1 MIYILS
7 IYIIYTMETNNKTNE
22 QTNTSKI
29 VSVNKVIIKQ
39 SNCLKC
45 NKELGM
51 DSIEQF
57 FHERFKKCSYC
68 DMDYYNEWVNRIA
81 SKTAYTSA
89 GLETRR
95 VLKKYRL

>member
-1 MIYILS
+1 
-7 IYIIYTMETNNKTNE
+7 METNNQPTKQ

-57 FHERFKKCSYC
+57 FHERFKRCSSC

-81 SKTAYTSA
+81 SKNAYTSA

-95 VLKKYRL
+95 VLKKICGIDAISD

>member
-1 MIYILS
+1 
-7 IYIIYTMETNNKTNE
+7 METNNKTNE
-22 QTNTSKI
+22 QTNTNKI

-39 SNCLKC
+39 SNCLRCSKP
-45 NKELGM
+45 LGM

-57 FHERFKKCSYC
+57 FHERFKKCSSC

-81 SKTAYTSA
+81 SKNAYTSA

-95 VLKKYRL
+95 VLKKICGIDAISD